1 MKKTYSHLD
10 QLLIYRNILKDEVLQ
25 EVCEFLTGT
34 HNNLPFNLFYKLI
47 QKSEQ
52 LGLAGN
58 ILKSYIIYLIAVD
71 ENSFSRVAERTGGQI
86 GDSLRQAAIHDIGIL
101 RNFINQDMAV
111 FSSTEIPINHYIPTS
126 TIRKSYLEAL
136 QPYFLSD
143 HEINSHEK
151 VVDKLIEH
159 YVSYGY
165 GELVNH
171 TAFRWNKDIGLEG
184 IVHCDPIKLTD
195 LIGYDRQKN
204 ALIQNTE
211 AFLAGKPAC
220 NVLLA
225 GDRGTGKSSSVK
237 ALVNH
242 YSPQGL
248 RLVEVAKHDLPYF
261 HHIIKVL
268 RNMGKKFIIFL
279 DDLSFEEFEI
289 EYKHLKSVM
298 EGGIESKPNNVLIYA
313 TSNRMH
319 LIREN
324 WNDRNEKNGDVHS
337 FDTVNEKLSLSD
349 RFGITLTYVSPSQ
362 TEYIRIIEELALKNN
377 ITIPLD
383 VLTPEA
389 LQWERAH
396 AGRSGRTAQNFI
408 MHVLGNVR

>member
-10 QLLIYRNILKDEVLQ
+10 QLLIYRNILQDEIVQ

-34 HNNLPFNLFYKLI
+34 RNNLPFGLFYKLI

-52 LGLAGN
+52 LELSGN
-58 ILKSYIIYLIAVD
+58 ILRSYIIHLIAMD
-71 ENSFSRVAERTGGQI
+71 ENTFSRVAEKTDGHI
-86 GDSLRQAAIHDIGIL
+86 GDSLRQAVIHDTTIL
-101 RNFINQDMAV
+101 RKFINQDLV
-111 FSSTEIPINHYIPTS
+111 SLSSAELPINYYVPTS
-126 TIRKSYLEAL
+126 RNRKNYLETL
-136 QPYFLSD
+136 QPYFLSNQET
-143 HEINSHEK
+143 HSHEE

-165 GELVNH
+165 GEFVNH
-171 TAFRWNKDIGLEG
+171 TAFRWHKDTGLEG
-184 IVHCDPIKLTD
+184 IIHCDPIRLTD

-204 ALIQNTE
+204 ALIKNTE
-211 AFLAGKPAC
+211 AFLTGKPAC

-248 RLVEVAKHDLPYF
+248 RLVELAKHDLPYF
-261 HHIIKVL
+261 HDIIKIL
-268 RNMGKKFIIFL
+268 RNIGKKFIIFL

-298 EGGIESKPNNVLIYA
+298 EGGIESRPNNVLIYA

-349 RFGITLTYVSPSQ
+349 RFGITLTYASPSQ
-362 TEYIRIIEELALKNN
+362 ADYLKIIEELALKNN
-377 ITIPLD
+377 IIIPLD
-383 VLTPEA
+383 ILTPQA

-408 MHVLGNVR
+408 MHLLGNAK